1 MTSEMTFQEEQSQ
14 EDLKLQIQILTQKLE
29 KVETEKSEL
38 EILVD
43 IVTEHSTFL
52 EDHILKK
59 NQEMHEFLMQKVE
72 EIEDEKNGLE
82 TLVDIVT
89 EHSTDLE
96 NQIRQTN
103 REMQNYIQQVKKAI
117 DAAIAVKNNT
127 FQPQMLSE
135 VAARSDTLGELAR
148 VFTNMV
154 QALKAREQELE
165 ELLRAYGRFVPDEF
179 LKFLGKHSIVDF
191 QLGDHVSKEMAI
203 MFSDIRSF
211 TAIAERITS
220 QENFDFINAYLQR
233 ISPEIRN
240 YNGFIVKYMG
250 DGVMAVFPDGVD
262 DAVRAGIA
270 KLKQVRDYNQSRTN
284 QGYAPLNIGIGIHVG
299 DMMVGIVG
307 EANRM
312 QADALSDNV
321 NLTARL
327 EGLTKYYGVSL
338 LISKE
343 VVQRLSK
350 PETYQIRLLDRA
362 IVQGRTESITVYEV
376 LDAEI
381 EPIRSLKI
389 QTLSMFEE
397 GLEQYCQGNFANA
410 KLCFEQILAVNP
422 HDRTSKL
429 YLERIRSLLD
439 RSIPENWNGVW
450 KFSQK

>member
-1 MTSEMTFQEEQSQ
+1 
-14 EDLKLQIQILTQKLE
+14 
-29 KVETEKSEL
+29 
-38 EILVD
+38 
-43 IVTEHSTFL
+43 
-52 EDHILKK
+52 
-59 NQEMHEFLMQKVE
+59 
-72 EIEDEKNGLE
+72 
-82 TLVDIVT
+82 
-89 EHSTDLE
+89 
-96 NQIRQTN
+96 
-103 REMQNYIQQVKKAI
+103 
-117 DAAIAVKNNT
+117 
-127 FQPQMLSE
+127 
-135 VAARSDTLGELAR
+135 
-148 VFTNMV
+148 
-154 QALKAREQELE
+154 
-165 ELLRAYGRFVPDEF
+165 VPEEF
-179 LKFLGKHSIVDF
+179 LKFLGKQSIVDF
-191 QLGDHVSKEMAI
+191 KLGDHVSKEMAI

-211 TAIAERITS
+211 TALAERITP

-240 YNGFIVKYMG
+240 HNGFIVKYMG

-270 KLKQVRDYNQSRTN
+270 KLNQLRDYNQSRTI

-343 VVQRLSK
+343 VLQRLSQ

-376 LDAEI
+376 LDAEV
-381 EPIRSLKI
+381 EPMRSLKI
-389 QTLSMFEE
+389 KTLPRFEE
-397 GLEQYCQGNFANA
+397 ALEQYCQGNFANA
-410 KLCFEQILAVNP
+410 KIRFKQVLAVNP
-422 HDRTSKL
+422 DDKTSKL

-439 RSIPENWNGVW
+439 RNIPENWNGVW
-450 KFSQK
+450 KFDRK

>member
-1 MTSEMTFQEEQSQ
+1 MKSETTFQEEPSP
-14 EDLKLQIQILTQKLE
+14 EYLKLQLQILRQKLE
-29 KVETEKSEL
+29 KVEDEKNEL

-43 IVTEHSTFL
+43 IVTEHSTGL
-52 EDHILKK
+52 EHQILEN
-59 NQEMHEFLMQKVE
+59 NQKMQALLMHELE
-72 EIEDEKNGLE
+72 EIEDEKSGLE

-127 FQPQMLSE
+127 FQPEMLAE
-135 VAARSDTLGELAR
+135 VAERSDTLGELAR

-154 QALKAREQELE
+154 QTLKAREQELE

-179 LKFLGKHSIVDF
+179 LKFLGKQSIADF

-211 TAIAERITS
+211 TALAERISS

-270 KLKQVRDYNQSRTN
+270 KLQQVRDYNQSRTI

-343 VVQRLSK
+343 VVQRLRE
-350 PETYQIRLLDRA
+350 PEAYQVRLLDRA

-376 LDAEI
+376 LDAEV

-389 QTLSMFEE
+389 KTLPLFEE
-397 GLEQYCQGNFANA
+397 GLQQYCQGNFANA
-410 KLCFEQILAVNP
+410 KVCFEQILELNP
-422 HDRTSKL
+422 DDKTSKL

-439 RSIPENWNGVW
+439 RNIPENWNGIW
-450 KFSQK
+450 KFNQK